1 MKIIKVISA
10 ETYTGKDGNNYH
22 YNNYAIV
29 LPNGKK
35 VQIRPAFVKDY
46 ATLNAVAEL
55 IDNRN
60 K

>member
-1 MKIIKVISA
+1 MKLIKVIIKQ
-10 ETYTGKDGNNYH
+10 TYTGKDGKEYH

-29 LPNGKK
+29 LPNGKRI
-35 VQIRPAFVKDY
+35 QIRPAFVKDY
-46 ATLNAVAEL
+46 AILNAVAEL

>member
-1 MKIIKVISA
+1 MKVIKVISKQ
-10 ETYTGKDGNNYH
+10 TYTGKNGKEYH
-22 YNNYAIV
+22 YNNYAIE
-29 LPNGKK
+29 LPSGRK

-46 ATLNAVAEL
+46 AILDAVAEL

>member
-1 MKIIKVISA
+1 MKIIKIISKN
-10 ETYTGKDGNNYH
+10 TYIGKDGKKYH
-22 YNNYAIV
+22 YKNYAIV
-29 LPNGKK
+29 LPNGRK

-46 ATLNAVAEL
+46 AILDAVAEL

>member
-1 MKIIKVISA
+1 MKIIKVISKQ
-10 ETYTGKDGNNYH
+10 TYTGKNGKEYH

-29 LPNGKK
+29 LPSGRKI
-35 VQIRPAFVKDY
+35 QFRPAFVKDY
-46 ATLNAVAEL
+46 AILDAVAEL

>member
-1 MKIIKVISA
+1 MRIIKVISKQ
-10 ETYTGKDGNNYH
+10 TYTGKNEKEYH

-29 LPNGKK
+29 LPSGRK

-46 ATLNAVAEL
+46 AILDAVAEL

-60 K
+60 E